1 MRENVR
7 AYVNI
12 KPYLAED
19 PVSPS
24 LHFVSHARRP
34 GPNVSRA
41 STRKTKC
48 SDGRTQPQVEFGRA
62 NGVGKFLQKFQNFT
76 TGGVHILARNPFFFS
91 VAVATC
97 GWPFIFRT

>member
-1 MRENVR
+1 M
-7 AYVNI
+7 
-12 KPYLAED
+12 
-19 PVSPS
+19 SPS

-62 NGVGKFLQKFQNFT
+62 NGVGKFVQNVQNFT
-76 TGGVHILARNPFFFS
+76 TVGGHILGRNPFFFR
-91 VAVATC
+91 VAVAT
-97 GWPFIFRT
+97 